1 MPFVCMEGL
10 RNGGTAT
17 CESSQV
23 HIYRLG
29 SECSGRPGSGRS
41 GGWAGRQLMKKQEW
55 SHILLPA
62 KGAAAQGA
70 SVPWLPAAGC
80 SQGTSV
86 PLGSSGRCGS
96 GYWSGAEA
104 AKGPVASSGCCWG
117 DGQCGCGPGR
127 LPVSGRLRHSQ
138 FVSSCG
144 LRSWGRKAQA
154 WGPSW

>member
-96 GYWSGAEA
+96 GYWSGA
-104 AKGPVASSGCCWG
+104 
-117 DGQCGCGPGR
+117 
-127 LPVSGRLRHSQ
+127 
-138 FVSSCG
+138 G
-144 LRSWGRKAQA
+144 LRLQRVQWLLQGAAGETGNAAVAPVDSQ
-154 WGPSW
+154 